1 MSEWGGAAS
10 LFGEIQHKKGSYIVN
25 ASIRLSK
32 WVSLG
37 QGGSQVQ
44 TNHERG
50 RSGGNIRTG
59 VFLPKIYILYILY
72 FTFISDGLAFAFAV
86 TVSNRTAAV
95 FVAVSRT
102 ATFLASDYY

>member
-1 MSEWGGAAS
+1 MHCLPGCIMSEWGGAAS
-10 LFGEIQHKKGSYIVN
+10 QFGEIQHKKGSYIVN
-25 ASIRLSK
+25 ASIRYSK

-59 VFLPKIYILYILY
+59 DFLPKNLHFVYLILY
-72 FTFISDGLAFAFAV
+72 F
-86 TVSNRTAAV
+86 
-95 FVAVSRT
+95 
-102 ATFLASDYY
+102 Y